1 MCWAGQRMIDDIPS
15 CLKVDALGGSAIPL
29 TSAYDAAAPT
39 FDCHR
44 ALPDGTADAVREAI
58 LGSILGSIAT
68 ASPRLLDLGAG
79 TGRIGRPFVAAGD
92 DYVGADLSLG
102 MLCEFARRADSSSRY
117 APRLMQADGEHLPF
131 RDATFD
137 AVMLIQ
143 VMGAARDWRRL
154 IAEGRRVLRS
164 PGALVIGQSLM
175 PSDGLDAR
183 MKQHLASYLDRKGAV
198 SYHVNAREDVRHR
211 LEAIA
216 HSSTRVIAA
225 AWSAERTP
233 RGFLD
238 RQRSGAQFSK
248 LPAPVKEEALSDLR
262 AWAAATFG
270 SLDAAFTERHAFELL
285 VFKFHDGG
293 GCRHAGENR

>member
-1 MCWAGQRMIDDIPS
+1 MHGASKPFDNPVLM
-15 CLKVDALGGSAIPL
+15 
-29 TSAYDAAAPT
+29 SAYDAAAPS
-39 FDCHR
+39 FDRHR
-44 ALPDGTADAVREAI
+44 PLPDGAAEAVRAAV
-58 LGSILGSIAT
+58 LGVIAT
-68 ASPRLLDLGAG
+68 AAPRLLDLGAG

-92 DYVGADLSLG
+92 DYVGVDLSLG
-102 MLCEFARRADSSSRY
+102 MLREFARRADAGNRH
-117 APRLMQADGEHLPF
+117 APRLVQADGERLPF
-131 RDATFD
+131 RDAMFD

-154 IAEGRRVLRS
+154 IAEARRVLRS
-164 PGALVIGQSLM
+164 PGALVIGQSVM

-183 MKQHLASYLDRKGAV
+183 MKQHLASYLDRKGVA

-216 HSSTRVIAA
+216 DSSARVVAA

-233 RGFLD
+233 RGFLE

-248 LPAPVKEEALSDLR
+248 LPDAIKDDALRDLN

-270 SLDAAFTERHAFELL
+270 SLDAAFTEKHAFELL

-293 GCRHAGENR
+293 GC

>member
-1 MCWAGQRMIDDIPS
+1 MRRRPRRSDDEAQRHRGTRRDYIGDG
-15 CLKVDALGGSAIPL
+15 VTALP
-29 TSAYDAAAPT
+29 SAYDAAAAS
-39 FDCHR
+39 FERHR
-44 ALPDGTADAVREAI
+44 AMPDGAVDAIRAAVLAAI
-58 LGSILGSIAT
+58 DTSSP
-68 ASPRLLDLGAG
+68 PRLLDLGAG

-92 DYVGADLSLG
+92 DYVGVDLSLG
-102 MLCEFARRADSSSRY
+102 MLREFARRAGAGNRH
-117 APRLMQADGEHLPF
+117 ARLVQADGEHLPF
-131 RDATFD
+131 REAMFD

-154 IAEGRRVLRS
+154 IAEARRVLRS
-164 PGALVIGQSLM
+164 PGALVIGQSVM
-175 PSDGLDAR
+175 PPEGLDAR
-183 MKQHLASYLDRKGAV
+183 MKQHLASYLDRNGAA
-198 SYHVNAREDVRHR
+198 SYHVNARDDVRHR

-216 HSSTRVIAA
+216 RSSTRVIAA

-233 RGFLD
+233 RGFLE

-248 LPAPVKEEALSDLR
+248 LPDAIKDDALRDLN

-293 GCRHAGENR
+293 GC

>member
-1 MCWAGQRMIDDIPS
+1 MRRSSPPS
-15 CLKVDALGGSAIPL
+15 
-29 TSAYDAAAPT
+29 THAP
-39 FDCHR
+39 
-44 ALPDGTADAVREAI
+44 
-58 LGSILGSIAT
+58 
-68 ASPRLLDLGAG
+68 PRLLDLGAG

-92 DYVGADLSLG
+92 DYVGVDLSLG
-102 MLCEFARRADSSSRY
+102 MLREFARRADAGNRH
-117 APRLMQADGEHLPF
+117 APRLVQADGERLPF

-154 IAEGRRVLRS
+154 IAEARRVLRS
-164 PGALVIGQSLM
+164 PGALVIGQSVM

-183 MKQHLASYLDRKGAV
+183 MKQRLASYLDREGVA

-216 HSSTRVIAA
+216 DSSARVVAA

-233 RGFLD
+233 RGFLE

-248 LPAPVKEEALSDLR
+248 LPDAIKDDALRDLN

-270 SLDAAFTERHAFELL
+270 SLDAAFTEKHAFELL

-293 GCRHAGENR
+293 ELLTCWRKPIAPC